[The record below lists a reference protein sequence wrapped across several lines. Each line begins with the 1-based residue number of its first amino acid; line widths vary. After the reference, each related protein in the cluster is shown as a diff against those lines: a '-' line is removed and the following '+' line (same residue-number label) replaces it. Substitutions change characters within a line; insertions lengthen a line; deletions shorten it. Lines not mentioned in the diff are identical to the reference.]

1 MIIYYADTQDGR
13 LAAHLILQNPERVL
27 IDENKRIDQD
37 YSRLLNDI
45 QDSRDIKLLPYTFK
59 PNAAILDRVNSNESI
74 VCIGVGFNVN
84 DKTSL
89 SRFDTL
95 VNKSRRLIFIDYL
108 PMSKFLI
115 EKYKDNENIDFHY
128 YEDECLSSI
137 VWYII
142 MGKSESIPLING
154 INQYIHKPMPD
165 IKAIYQKMYIA
176 TLFSDPQDVVWDNL
190 MSETEEEA
198 KYRYKTIA
206 YAYDYMK
213 QRLQIDIDRGAYYS
227 YIGDLKVR
235 CMSIQ
240 DAEYIPSVLYHKSLV
255 TINWIYD
262 GDSYLYKVY
271 ANFDDFNCADF
282 VAKYNGIGTKHYG
295 VFRSDDLLLY
305 PHRSRRN

>member
-13 LAAHLILQNPERVL
+13 LAAHLILQNPEKVL
-27 IDENKRIDQD
+27 IDDEKREDPE
-37 YSRLLNDI
+37 YCLLNDI
-45 QDSRDIKLLPYTFK
+45 QDARDIKLLPYTFK
-59 PNAAILDRVNSNESI
+59 PNAAILDRVNENEAV
-74 VCIGVGFNVN
+74 VCIGIGFNIKDEV
-84 DKTSL
+84 SL
-89 SRFDTL
+89 KRFKVL
-95 VNKSRRLIFIDYL
+95 VEKSRRVIWIDYL
-108 PMSKFLI
+108 PNAKRLMD
-115 EKYKDNENIDFHY
+115 KYKEDIDFYY
-128 YEDECLSSI
+128 YEYECLSSI

-142 MGKSESIPLING
+142 MGKNESIPLING
-154 INQYIHKPMPD
+154 INQYIHKPIPD

-190 MSETEEEA
+190 MNETDSEAE
-198 KYRYKTIA
+198 YRYKTIA

-213 QRLQIDIDRGAYYS
+213 QRLQIDIDRGVYYS

-271 ANFDDFNCADF
+271 ADFDDFNCAEF
-282 VAKYNGIGTKHYG
+282 AAKYNGIGTKHYG

>member
-13 LAAHLILQNPERVL
+13 LAAHLILQNPEKVL
-27 IDENKRIDQD
+27 IDEEKREDPE
-37 YSRLLNDI
+37 YCLLNDI
-45 QDSRDIKLLPYTFK
+45 QDARDIKLLPYTFK
-59 PNAAILDRVNSNESI
+59 PNAAILDRVNENEAV
-74 VCIGVGFNVN
+74 VCVGIGFNIKDEV
-84 DKTSL
+84 SL
-89 SRFDTL
+89 KRFKVL
-95 VNKSRRLIFIDYL
+95 VEKSRRVIWIDYL
-108 PMSKFLI
+108 PNAKRLMD
-115 EKYKDNENIDFHY
+115 KYKEDIDFYY
-128 YEDECLSSI
+128 YEYECLSSI

-142 MGKSESIPLING
+142 MGKNESIPLING
-154 INQYIHKPMPD
+154 INQYIHKPIPD

-190 MSETEEEA
+190 MNETDSEAE
-198 KYRYKTIA
+198 YRYKTIA

-213 QRLQIDIDRGAYYS
+213 QRLQIDIDRGVYYS

-271 ANFDDFNCADF
+271 ANFDDFNCAEF

>member
-1 MIIYYADTQDGR
+1 MIIYYTDTQDGR
-13 LAAHLILQNPERVL
+13 LAAHLILQNPEKVL
-27 IDENKRIDQD
+27 IDDEKREDPEYCLI
-37 YSRLLNDI
+37 NDI
-45 QDSRDIKLLPYTFK
+45 QDARDIKLLPYTFK
-59 PNAAILDRVNSNESI
+59 PNAAILDRINENEAV
-74 VCIGVGFNVN
+74 VCIGIGFNIKDEV
-84 DKTSL
+84 SL
-89 SRFDTL
+89 KRFKVL
-95 VNKSRRLIFIDYL
+95 VEKSRRVIWIDYL
-108 PMSKFLI
+108 PNAKKLMD
-115 EKYKDNENIDFHY
+115 KYKEDIDFYY
-128 YEDECLSSI
+128 YEYECLSSI

-142 MGKSESIPLING
+142 MGKNESIPLING
-154 INQYIHKPMPD
+154 INQYIHKPIPD

-190 MSETEEEA
+190 MNETDSEAE
-198 KYRYKTIA
+198 YRYKTIA

-213 QRLQIDIDRGAYYS
+213 QRLQIDIDRGVYYS

-271 ANFDDFNCADF
+271 ADFDDFNCAEF

>member
-13 LAAHLILQNPERVL
+13 LAAHLILQNPEKVL
-27 IDENKRIDQD
+27 IDDEKREDPE
-37 YSRLLNDI
+37 YCLLNDI
-45 QDSRDIKLLPYTFK
+45 QDARDIKLLPYTFK
-59 PNAAILDRVNSNESI
+59 PNAAILDRVNENEAV
-74 VCIGVGFNVN
+74 VCIGIGFNVK
-84 DKTSL
+84 DEVSL
-89 SRFDTL
+89 KRFKAL
-95 VNKSRRLIFIDYL
+95 VDKSRRVIWIDYL
-108 PMSKFLI
+108 PNAKRLMD
-115 EKYKDNENIDFHY
+115 KYKEDIDFYY
-128 YEDECLSSI
+128 YEYECLSSI

-142 MGKSESIPLING
+142 MGKNESIPLING
-154 INQYIHKPMPD
+154 INQYIHKPIPD

-190 MSETEEEA
+190 MNETDSEAE
-198 KYRYKTIA
+198 YRYKTIA

-213 QRLQIDIDRGAYYS
+213 QRLQIDIDRGVYYS

-240 DAEYIPSVLYHKSLV
+240 DAEYIPSSLYHKSLV
-255 TINWIYD
+255 TINWIFD

-271 ANFDDFNCADF
+271 ADFDDFNCGEFA
-282 VAKYNGIGTKHYG
+282 AKYNGVGMKHYG

>member
-13 LAAHLILQNPERVL
+13 LAAHLILQNPEKVL
-27 IDENKRIDQD
+27 IDDEKREDPE
-37 YSRLLNDI
+37 YCLLNDI
-45 QDSRDIKLLPYTFK
+45 QDARDIKLLPYTFK
-59 PNAAILDRVNSNESI
+59 PNAAILDRVNENEAV
-74 VCIGVGFNVN
+74 VCIGIGFNIKDEV
-84 DKTSL
+84 SL
-89 SRFDTL
+89 KRFKVL
-95 VNKSRRLIFIDYL
+95 VEKSRRVIWIDYL
-108 PMSKFLI
+108 PNAKKLMD
-115 EKYKDNENIDFHY
+115 KYKEDIDFYY
-128 YEDECLSSI
+128 YEYECLSSI

-142 MGKSESIPLING
+142 MGKNESIPLING
-154 INQYIHKPMPD
+154 INQYIHKPIPD

-190 MSETEEEA
+190 MNETDSDAE
-198 KYRYKTIA
+198 YRYKTIA

-213 QRLQIDIDRGAYYS
+213 QRLQIDIDRGVYYS

-271 ANFDDFNCADF
+271 ANFDDFNCAEF

>member
-13 LAAHLILQNPERVL
+13 LAAHLILQNPEKVL
-27 IDENKRIDQD
+27 IDDEKREDPE
-37 YSRLLNDI
+37 YCLLNDI
-45 QDSRDIKLLPYTFK
+45 QDARDIKLLPYTFK
-59 PNAAILDRVNSNESI
+59 PNAAILDRVNENEAV
-74 VCIGVGFNVN
+74 VCIGIGFNIKDEV
-84 DKTSL
+84 SL
-89 SRFDTL
+89 KRFKVL
-95 VNKSRRLIFIDYL
+95 VEKSRRVIWIDYL
-108 PMSKFLI
+108 PNAKRLMD
-115 EKYKDNENIDFHY
+115 KYKEDIDFYY
-128 YEDECLSSI
+128 YEYECLSSI

-142 MGKSESIPLING
+142 MGKDESIPLING
-154 INQYIHKPMPD
+154 INQYIHKPIPD

-190 MSETEEEA
+190 MNETDSEAE
-198 KYRYKTIA
+198 YRYKTIA

-213 QRLQIDIDRGAYYS
+213 QRLQIDIDRGIYYS

-240 DAEYIPSVLYHKSLV
+240 DAEYIPSSLYHKSLV

-271 ANFDDFNCADF
+271 ADFDDFNCGEFA
-282 VAKYNGIGTKHYG
+282 AKYNGVGMKHYG

-305 PHRSRRN
+305 PHNRSRRN

>member
-13 LAAHLILQNPERVL
+13 LAAHLILQNPEKVL
-27 IDENKRIDQD
+27 IDDEKREDPE
-37 YSRLLNDI
+37 YCLLNDI

-59 PNAAILDRVNSNESI
+59 PNAAILDRVNENEAV
-74 VCIGVGFNVN
+74 VCIGIGFNVK
-84 DKTSL
+84 DEVSL
-89 SRFDTL
+89 KRFKAL
-95 VNKSRRLIFIDYL
+95 VDKSRRVIWIDYL
-108 PMSKFLI
+108 PNAKKLMD
-115 EKYKDNENIDFHY
+115 KYKEDIDFYY
-128 YEDECLSSI
+128 YEYECLSSI

-142 MGKSESIPLING
+142 MGKNESIPLING
-154 INQYIHKPMPD
+154 INQYIHKPIPD

-190 MSETEEEA
+190 MNETDSEAE
-198 KYRYKTIA
+198 YRYKTIA

-213 QRLQIDIDRGAYYS
+213 QRLQIDIDRGVYYS

-271 ANFDDFNCADF
+271 ADFDDFNCAEF
-282 VAKYNGIGTKHYG
+282 AAKYNGIGTKHYG

>member
-13 LAAHLILQNPERVL
+13 LAAHLILQNPEKVL
-27 IDENKRIDQD
+27 IDDEKIEDPE
-37 YSRLLNDI
+37 YCLLNDI
-45 QDSRDIKLLPYTFK
+45 QDARDIKLLPYTFK
-59 PNAAILDRVNSNESI
+59 PNAAILDRVNENEAV
-74 VCIGVGFNVN
+74 VCIGIGFNIKDEV
-84 DKTSL
+84 SL
-89 SRFDTL
+89 KRFKVL
-95 VNKSRRLIFIDYL
+95 VEKSRRVIWIDYL
-108 PMSKFLI
+108 PNAKRLMD
-115 EKYKDNENIDFHY
+115 KYKEDIDFYY
-128 YEDECLSSI
+128 YEYECLSSI

-142 MGKSESIPLING
+142 MGKNESIPLING
-154 INQYIHKPMPD
+154 INQYIHKPIPD

-190 MSETEEEA
+190 MNETDSEAE
-198 KYRYKTIA
+198 YRYKTIA

-213 QRLQIDIDRGAYYS
+213 QRLQIDIDRGVYYS

-271 ANFDDFNCADF
+271 ADFDDFNCAEF
-282 VAKYNGIGTKHYG
+282 AAKFNGIGTKHYG

>member
-13 LAAHLILQNPERVL
+13 LAAHLILQNPEKVL
-27 IDENKRIDQD
+27 IDDEKREDPE
-37 YSRLLNDI
+37 YCLLNDI
-45 QDSRDIKLLPYTFK
+45 QDARDIKLLPYTFK
-59 PNAAILDRVNSNESI
+59 PNAAILDRVNENEAV
-74 VCIGVGFNVN
+74 VCIGIGFNIKDEV
-84 DKTSL
+84 SL
-89 SRFDTL
+89 KRFKVL
-95 VNKSRRLIFIDYL
+95 VERSRRVIWIDYL
-108 PMSKFLI
+108 PNAKRLMD
-115 EKYKDNENIDFHY
+115 KYKEDIDFYY
-128 YEDECLSSI
+128 YEYECLSSI

-142 MGKSESIPLING
+142 MGKNESIPLING
-154 INQYIHKPMPD
+154 INQYIHKPIPD

-190 MSETEEEA
+190 MNETDSEAE
-198 KYRYKTIA
+198 YRYKTIA

-213 QRLQIDIDRGAYYS
+213 QRLQIDIDRGVYYS

-271 ANFDDFNCADF
+271 ANFDDFNCAEF

>member
-13 LAAHLILQNPERVL
+13 LAAHLILQNPEKVL
-27 IDENKRIDQD
+27 IDDEKREDPE
-37 YSRLLNDI
+37 YCLLNDI
-45 QDSRDIKLLPYTFK
+45 QDARDIKLLPYTFK
-59 PNAAILDRVNSNESI
+59 PNAAILDRVNENEAV
-74 VCIGVGFNVN
+74 VCIGIGFNVK
-84 DKTSL
+84 DEVSL
-89 SRFDTL
+89 KRFKAL
-95 VNKSRRLIFIDYL
+95 VEKSRRVIWIDYL
-108 PMSKFLI
+108 PNAKKLMD
-115 EKYKDNENIDFHY
+115 KYKEDIDFYY
-128 YEDECLSSI
+128 YEYECLSSI

-142 MGKSESIPLING
+142 MGKNESIPLING
-154 INQYIHKPMPD
+154 INQYIHKPIPD

-190 MSETEEEA
+190 MNETDSEAE
-198 KYRYKTIA
+198 YRYKTIA

-213 QRLQIDIDRGAYYS
+213 QRLQIDIDRGVYYS

-240 DAEYIPSVLYHKSLV
+240 DAEYIPSSLYHKSLV

-271 ANFDDFNCADF
+271 ADFDDFNCGEFA
-282 VAKYNGIGTKHYG
+282 AKYNGVGMKHYG

>member
-13 LAAHLILQNPERVL
+13 LAAHLILQNPEKVL
-27 IDENKRIDQD
+27 IDDEKREDPE
-37 YSRLLNDI
+37 YCLLNDI
-45 QDSRDIKLLPYTFK
+45 QDTRDIKLLPYTFK
-59 PNAAILDRVNSNESI
+59 PNAAILDRINENEAV
-74 VCIGVGFNVN
+74 VCIGIGFNIKDEV
-84 DKTSL
+84 SL
-89 SRFDTL
+89 KRFKVL
-95 VNKSRRLIFIDYL
+95 VEKSRRVIWIDYL
-108 PMSKFLI
+108 PNAKRLMD
-115 EKYKDNENIDFHY
+115 KYKEDIDFYY
-128 YEDECLSSI
+128 YEYECLSSI

-142 MGKSESIPLING
+142 MGKNESIPLING
-154 INQYIHKPMPD
+154 INQYIHKPIPD

-190 MSETEEEA
+190 MNETDSEAE
-198 KYRYKTIA
+198 YRYKTIA

-213 QRLQIDIDRGAYYS
+213 QRLQIDIDRGVYYS

-271 ANFDDFNCADF
+271 ANFDDFNCAEF

>member
-13 LAAHLILQNPERVL
+13 LAAHLILQNPEKVL
-27 IDENKRIDQD
+27 IDDEKREDPE
-37 YSRLLNDI
+37 YCLLDDI
-45 QDSRDIKLLPYTFK
+45 QDARDIKLLPYTFK
-59 PNAAILDRVNSNESI
+59 PNAAILDRVNENEAV
-74 VCIGVGFNVN
+74 VCIGIGFNIKDEV
-84 DKTSL
+84 SL
-89 SRFDTL
+89 KRFKIL
-95 VNKSRRLIFIDYL
+95 VEKSRRVIWIDYL
-108 PMSKFLI
+108 PNAKRLMD
-115 EKYKDNENIDFHY
+115 KYKEDIDFY
-128 YEDECLSSI
+128 FYEYECLSSI

-142 MGKSESIPLING
+142 MGKNESIPLING
-154 INQYIHKPMPD
+154 INQYIHKPIPD

-190 MSETEEEA
+190 MNETDSEAE
-198 KYRYKTIA
+198 YRYKTIA

-213 QRLQIDIDRGAYYS
+213 QRLQIDIDRGVYYS

-271 ANFDDFNCADF
+271 ANFDDFNCAEF

>member
-13 LAAHLILQNPERVL
+13 LAAHLILQNPEKVL
-27 IDENKRIDQD
+27 IDDEKREDPE
-37 YSRLLNDI
+37 YCLLNDI
-45 QDSRDIKLLPYTFK
+45 QDARDIKLLPYTFK
-59 PNAAILDRVNSNESI
+59 PNAAILDRVNENEAV
-74 VCIGVGFNVN
+74 VCIGIGFNVK
-84 DKTSL
+84 DEVSL
-89 SRFDTL
+89 KRFKAL
-95 VNKSRRLIFIDYL
+95 VDKSRRVIWIDYL
-108 PMSKFLI
+108 PNAKRLMD
-115 EKYKDNENIDFHY
+115 KYKEDIDFYY
-128 YEDECLSSI
+128 YEYECLSSI

-142 MGKSESIPLING
+142 MGKNESIPLING
-154 INQYIHKPMPD
+154 INQYIHKPIPD

-190 MSETEEEA
+190 MNETDSEAE
-198 KYRYKTIA
+198 YRYKTIA

-213 QRLQIDIDRGAYYS
+213 QRLQIDIDRGVYYS

-240 DAEYIPSVLYHKSLV
+240 DAEYIPSSLYHKSLV

-271 ANFDDFNCADF
+271 ADFDDFNCGEFA
-282 VAKYNGIGTKHYG
+282 AKYNGVGMKHYG

>member
-13 LAAHLILQNPERVL
+13 LAAHLILQNPEKVL
-27 IDENKRIDQD
+27 IDDEKREDPE
-37 YSRLLNDI
+37 YCLLNDI
-45 QDSRDIKLLPYTFK
+45 QDARDIKLLPYTFK
-59 PNAAILDRVNSNESI
+59 PNAAILDRVNENEAV
-74 VCIGVGFNVN
+74 VCIGIGFNIKDEV
-84 DKTSL
+84 SL
-89 SRFDTL
+89 KRFKVL
-95 VNKSRRLIFIDYL
+95 VEKSRRVIWIDYL
-108 PMSKFLI
+108 PNAKKLMD
-115 EKYKDNENIDFHY
+115 KYKEDIDFYY
-128 YEDECLSSI
+128 YEYECLSSI

-142 MGKSESIPLING
+142 MGKNESIPLING
-154 INQYIHKPMPD
+154 INQYIHKPIPD

-190 MSETEEEA
+190 MNETDSEAE
-198 KYRYKTIA
+198 YRYKTIA

-213 QRLQIDIDRGAYYS
+213 QRLQIDIDRGVYYS

-271 ANFDDFNCADF
+271 ADFDDFNCAEF
-282 VAKYNGIGTKHYG
+282 AAKYNGIGTKHYG

>member
-13 LAAHLILQNPERVL
+13 LAAHLILQNPEKVL
-27 IDENKRIDQD
+27 IDEEKREDPE
-37 YSRLLNDI
+37 YCLLNDI
-45 QDSRDIKLLPYTFK
+45 QDTRDIKLLPYTFK
-59 PNAAILDRVNSNESI
+59 PNAAILDRVNENEAV
-74 VCIGVGFNVN
+74 VCIGIGFNVK
-84 DKTSL
+84 DEVSL
-89 SRFDTL
+89 KRFKIL
-95 VNKSRRLIFIDYL
+95 VEKSRRVIWIDYL
-108 PMSKFLI
+108 PNAKKLMD
-115 EKYKDNENIDFHY
+115 KYKEDIDFYY
-128 YEDECLSSI
+128 YEYECLSSI

-142 MGKSESIPLING
+142 MGKNESIPLING
-154 INQYIHKPMPD
+154 INQYIHKPIPD

-190 MSETEEEA
+190 MNETDSEAE
-198 KYRYKTIA
+198 YRYKTIA

-213 QRLQIDIDRGAYYS
+213 QRLQIDIDRGVYYS

-271 ANFDDFNCADF
+271 ADFDDFNCAEF

>member
-13 LAAHLILQNPERVL
+13 LAAHLILQNPEKVL
-27 IDENKRIDQD
+27 IDDEKREDPE
-37 YSRLLNDI
+37 YCLLNDI
-45 QDSRDIKLLPYTFK
+45 QDTRDIKLLPYTFR
-59 PNAAILDRVNSNESI
+59 PNAAILDRVNENEAV
-74 VCIGVGFNVN
+74 VCIGIGFNIKDEV
-84 DKTSL
+84 SL
-89 SRFDTL
+89 KRFKVL
-95 VNKSRRLIFIDYL
+95 VEKSRRVIWIDYL
-108 PMSKFLI
+108 PNAKRLMD
-115 EKYKDNENIDFHY
+115 KYKEDIDFYY
-128 YEDECLSSI
+128 YEYECLSSI

-142 MGKSESIPLING
+142 MGKNESIPLING
-154 INQYIHKPMPD
+154 INQYIHKPIPD

-190 MSETEEEA
+190 MNETDSEAE
-198 KYRYKTIA
+198 YRYKTIA

-213 QRLQIDIDRGAYYS
+213 QRLQIDIDRGVYYS

-271 ANFDDFNCADF
+271 ANFDDFNCAEF

>member
-13 LAAHLILQNPERVL
+13 LAAHLILQNPEKVL
-27 IDENKRIDQD
+27 IDDEKREDPE
-37 YSRLLNDI
+37 YCLLNDI
-45 QDSRDIKLLPYTFK
+45 QDARDIKLLPYTFK
-59 PNAAILDRVNSNESI
+59 PNAAILDRVNENEAV
-74 VCIGVGFNVN
+74 VCIGIGFNIKDEV
-84 DKTSL
+84 SL
-89 SRFDTL
+89 KRFKVL
-95 VNKSRRLIFIDYL
+95 VEKSRRVIWIDYL
-108 PMSKFLI
+108 PNAKKLMD
-115 EKYKDNENIDFHY
+115 KYKEDIDFYY
-128 YEDECLSSI
+128 YEYECLSSI

-142 MGKSESIPLING
+142 MGKNESIPLING
-154 INQYIHKPMPD
+154 ISQYIHKPIPD

-190 MSETEEEA
+190 MNETDSEAE
-198 KYRYKTIA
+198 YRYKTIA

-213 QRLQIDIDRGAYYS
+213 QRLQIDIDRGVYYS

-271 ANFDDFNCADF
+271 ADFDDFNCAEF

>member
-13 LAAHLILQNPERVL
+13 LAAHLILQNPEKVL
-27 IDENKRIDQD
+27 IDDEKREDPE
-37 YSRLLNDI
+37 YCLLNDI
-45 QDSRDIKLLPYTFK
+45 QDARDIKLLPYIFK
-59 PNAAILDRVNSNESI
+59 PNAAILDRVNENEAV
-74 VCIGVGFNVN
+74 VCIGIGFNIKDEV
-84 DKTSL
+84 SL
-89 SRFDTL
+89 KRFKVL
-95 VNKSRRLIFIDYL
+95 VEKSRRVIWIDYL
-108 PMSKFLI
+108 PNAKRLMD
-115 EKYKDNENIDFHY
+115 KYKEDIDFYY
-128 YEDECLSSI
+128 YEYECLSSI

-142 MGKSESIPLING
+142 MGKNESIPLING
-154 INQYIHKPMPD
+154 INQYIHKPIPD

-190 MSETEEEA
+190 MNETDSEAE
-198 KYRYKTIA
+198 YRYKTIA

-213 QRLQIDIDRGAYYS
+213 QRLQIDIDRGVYYS

-271 ANFDDFNCADF
+271 ANFDDFNCAEF

>member
-13 LAAHLILQNPERVL
+13 LAAHLILQNPEKVL
-27 IDENKRIDQD
+27 IDDEKREDPEYCLI
-37 YSRLLNDI
+37 NDI
-45 QDSRDIKLLPYTFK
+45 QDARDIKLLPYTFK
-59 PNAAILDRVNSNESI
+59 PNAAILDRINENEAV
-74 VCIGVGFNVN
+74 VCIGIGFNIKDEV
-84 DKTSL
+84 SL
-89 SRFDTL
+89 KRFKVL
-95 VNKSRRLIFIDYL
+95 VEKSRRVIWIDYL
-108 PMSKFLI
+108 PNAKKLMD
-115 EKYKDNENIDFHY
+115 KYKEDIDFYY
-128 YEDECLSSI
+128 YEYECLSSI

-142 MGKSESIPLING
+142 MGKNESIPLING
-154 INQYIHKPMPD
+154 INQYIHKPIPD

-190 MSETEEEA
+190 MNETDSEAE
-198 KYRYKTIA
+198 YRYKTIA

-213 QRLQIDIDRGAYYS
+213 QRLQIDIDRGVYYS

-271 ANFDDFNCADF
+271 ADFDDFNCAEF

>member
-13 LAAHLILQNPERVL
+13 LAAHLILQNPEKVL
-27 IDENKRIDQD
+27 IDDEKREDPE
-37 YSRLLNDI
+37 YCLLNDI
-45 QDSRDIKLLPYTFK
+45 QDARDIKLLPYTFK
-59 PNAAILDRVNSNESI
+59 PNAAILDRVNENEAV
-74 VCIGVGFNVN
+74 VCIGIGFNVK
-84 DKTSL
+84 DEVSL
-89 SRFDTL
+89 KRFKAL
-95 VNKSRRLIFIDYL
+95 VEKARRVIWIDYL
-108 PMSKFLI
+108 PNAKKLMD
-115 EKYKDNENIDFHY
+115 KYKEDIDFYY
-128 YEDECLSSI
+128 YEYECLSSI

-142 MGKSESIPLING
+142 MGKNESIPLING
-154 INQYIHKPMPD
+154 INQYIHKPIPD

-190 MSETEEEA
+190 MNETDSEAE
-198 KYRYKTIA
+198 YRYKTIA

-213 QRLQIDIDRGAYYS
+213 QRLQIDIDRGVYYS

-240 DAEYIPSVLYHKSLV
+240 DAEYIPSSLYHKSLV
-255 TINWIYD
+255 TINWIFD

-271 ANFDDFNCADF
+271 ADFDDFNCGEFA
-282 VAKYNGIGTKHYG
+282 AKYNGVGMKHYG

>member
-13 LAAHLILQNPERVL
+13 LAAHLILQNPEKVL
-27 IDENKRIDQD
+27 IDDEKREDPE
-37 YSRLLNDI
+37 YCLLDDI
-45 QDSRDIKLLPYTFK
+45 QDTRDIKLLPYTFR
-59 PNAAILDRVNSNESI
+59 PNAAILDRVNENEAV
-74 VCIGVGFNVN
+74 VCIGIGFNIKDEV
-84 DKTSL
+84 SL
-89 SRFDTL
+89 KRFKIL
-95 VNKSRRLIFIDYL
+95 VEKSRRVIWIDYL
-108 PMSKFLI
+108 PNAKRLMD
-115 EKYKDNENIDFHY
+115 KYKEDIDFYY
-128 YEDECLSSI
+128 YEYECLSSI

-142 MGKSESIPLING
+142 MGKNESIPLING
-154 INQYIHKPMPD
+154 INQYIHKPIPD

-190 MSETEEEA
+190 MNETDSEAE
-198 KYRYKTIA
+198 YRYKTIA

-213 QRLQIDIDRGAYYS
+213 QRLQIDIDRGVYYS

-271 ANFDDFNCADF
+271 ANFDDFNCAEF

>member
-13 LAAHLILQNPERVL
+13 LAAHLILQNPEKVL
-27 IDENKRIDQD
+27 IDDEKREDPE
-37 YSRLLNDI
+37 YCLLDDI
-45 QDSRDIKLLPYTFK
+45 QDARDIKLLPYTFK
-59 PNAAILDRVNSNESI
+59 PNAAILDRVNENEAV
-74 VCIGVGFNVN
+74 VCIGIGFNIKDEV
-84 DKTSL
+84 SL
-89 SRFDTL
+89 KRFKIL
-95 VNKSRRLIFIDYL
+95 VEKSRRVIWIDYL
-108 PMSKFLI
+108 PNAKRLMD
-115 EKYKDNENIDFHY
+115 KYKEDIDFYY
-128 YEDECLSSI
+128 YEYECLSSI

-142 MGKSESIPLING
+142 MGKNESIPLING
-154 INQYIHKPMPD
+154 INQYIHKPIPD

-190 MSETEEEA
+190 MNETDSEAE
-198 KYRYKTIA
+198 YRYKTIA

-213 QRLQIDIDRGAYYS
+213 QRLQIDIDRGVYYS

-271 ANFDDFNCADF
+271 ADFDDFNCADF

>member
-1 MIIYYADTQDGR
+1 MIDDEKR
-13 LAAHLILQNPERVL
+13 EDPE
-27 IDENKRIDQD
+27 
-37 YSRLLNDI
+37 YCLLNDI
-45 QDSRDIKLLPYTFK
+45 QDARDIKLLPYIFK
-59 PNAAILDRVNSNESI
+59 PNATILDRVNENEAV
-74 VCIGVGFNVN
+74 VCIGIGFNIGDEV
-84 DKTSL
+84 SL
-89 SRFDTL
+89 KRFKAI
-95 VNKSRRLIFIDYL
+95 VEKSRRVIWIDYL
-108 PMSKFLI
+108 PNAKKLMD
-115 EKYKDNENIDFHY
+115 KYKENIDFYY
-128 YEDECLSSI
+128 YEYECLSSI

-142 MGKSESIPLING
+142 MGKNESIPLING
-154 INQYIHKPMPD
+154 INQYIHKPIPD

-190 MSETEEEA
+190 MNETDSDAE
-198 KYRYKTIA
+198 YRYKTIA

-213 QRLQIDIDRGAYYS
+213 QRLQIDIDRGVYYS

-271 ANFDDFNCADF
+271 ANFDDFNCAEF

>member
-13 LAAHLILQNPERVL
+13 LAAHLILQNPEKVL
-27 IDENKRIDQD
+27 IDDEKREDPE
-37 YSRLLNDI
+37 YCLLNDI
-45 QDSRDIKLLPYTFK
+45 QDARDIKLLPYTFK
-59 PNAAILDRVNSNESI
+59 PNAAILDRVNENEAV
-74 VCIGVGFNVN
+74 VCIGIGFNIKDEV
-84 DKTSL
+84 SL
-89 SRFDTL
+89 KRFKVL
-95 VNKSRRLIFIDYL
+95 VEKSRRVIWIDYL
-108 PMSKFLI
+108 PNAKKLMD
-115 EKYKDNENIDFHY
+115 KYKEDIDFYY
-128 YEDECLSSI
+128 YEYECLSSI

-142 MGKSESIPLING
+142 MGKNENIPLING
-154 INQYIHKPMPD
+154 INQYIHKPIPD

-190 MSETEEEA
+190 MNETDSEAE
-198 KYRYKTIA
+198 YRYKTIA
-206 YAYDYMK
+206 YAYDYIK
-213 QRLQIDIDRGAYYS
+213 QRLQIDIDRSVYYS

-271 ANFDDFNCADF
+271 ADFDDFNCGEFA
-282 VAKYNGIGTKHYG
+282 AKYNGVGMKHYG

>member
-13 LAAHLILQNPERVL
+13 LAAHLILQNPEKVL
-27 IDENKRIDQD
+27 IDDEKREDPE
-37 YSRLLNDI
+37 YCLLNDI
-45 QDSRDIKLLPYTFK
+45 QDARDIKLLPYTFK
-59 PNAAILDRVNSNESI
+59 PNAAILDRVNENEAV
-74 VCIGVGFNVN
+74 VCIGIGFNVK
-84 DKTSL
+84 DEVSL
-89 SRFDTL
+89 KRFKAL
-95 VNKSRRLIFIDYL
+95 VDKSRRVIWIDYL
-108 PMSKFLI
+108 PNAKKLMD
-115 EKYKDNENIDFHY
+115 KYKEDIDFYY
-128 YEDECLSSI
+128 YEYECLSSI
-137 VWYII
+137 VWYIV
-142 MGKSESIPLING
+142 MGKDESIPLING
-154 INQYIHKPMPD
+154 INQYIHKPIPD

-190 MSETEEEA
+190 MNETDSEAE
-198 KYRYKTIA
+198 YRYKTIA

-213 QRLQIDIDRGAYYS
+213 QRLQIDIDRGVYYS

-240 DAEYIPSVLYHKSLV
+240 DAEYIPSSLYHKSLV

-271 ANFDDFNCADF
+271 ADFDDFNCGEFA
-282 VAKYNGIGTKHYG
+282 AKYNGVGMKHYG

>member
-13 LAAHLILQNPERVL
+13 LAAHLILQNPEKVL
-27 IDENKRIDQD
+27 IDDEKREDPE
-37 YSRLLNDI
+37 YCLLNDI
-45 QDSRDIKLLPYTFK
+45 QDARDIKLLPYTFK
-59 PNAAILDRVNSNESI
+59 PNAAILDRVNENEAV
-74 VCIGVGFNVN
+74 VCIGIGFNVK
-84 DKTSL
+84 DEVSL
-89 SRFDTL
+89 KRFKVL
-95 VNKSRRLIFIDYL
+95 VEKSRRVIWIDYL
-108 PMSKFLI
+108 PNAKKLMD
-115 EKYKDNENIDFHY
+115 KYKEDIDFYY
-128 YEDECLSSI
+128 YEYECLSSI

-142 MGKSESIPLING
+142 MGKNESIPLING
-154 INQYIHKPMPD
+154 INQYIHKPIPD

-190 MSETEEEA
+190 MNETDSEAE
-198 KYRYKTIA
+198 YRYKTIA

-213 QRLQIDIDRGAYYS
+213 QRLQIDIDRGVYYS

-271 ANFDDFNCADF
+271 ADFDDFNCAEF
-282 VAKYNGIGTKHYG
+282 AAKYNGIGTKHYG

>member
-13 LAAHLILQNPERVL
+13 LAAHLILQNPEKVL
-27 IDENKRIDQD
+27 IDEEKREDPE
-37 YSRLLNDI
+37 YCLLNDI
-45 QDSRDIKLLPYTFK
+45 QDARDIKLLPYTFK
-59 PNAAILDRVNSNESI
+59 PNAAILDRVNENEAV
-74 VCIGVGFNVN
+74 VCIGIGFNVK
-84 DKTSL
+84 DEVSL
-89 SRFDTL
+89 KRFKAL
-95 VNKSRRLIFIDYL
+95 VEKSRRVIWIDYL
-108 PMSKFLI
+108 PNAKKLMD
-115 EKYKDNENIDFHY
+115 KYKEDIDFYY
-128 YEDECLSSI
+128 YEYECLSSI

-142 MGKSESIPLING
+142 MGKNESIPLING
-154 INQYIHKPMPD
+154 INQYIHKPIPD

-190 MSETEEEA
+190 MNETDSEAE
-198 KYRYKTIA
+198 YRYKTIA

-213 QRLQIDIDRGAYYS
+213 QRLQIDIDRGVYYS

-240 DAEYIPSVLYHKSLV
+240 DAEYIPSSLYHKSLV

-271 ANFDDFNCADF
+271 ADFDDFNCGEFA
-282 VAKYNGIGTKHYG
+282 AKYNGVGMKHYG

>member
-13 LAAHLILQNPERVL
+13 LAAHLILQNPEKVL
-27 IDENKRIDQD
+27 IDDEKREDPE
-37 YSRLLNDI
+37 YCLLDDI
-45 QDSRDIKLLPYTFK
+45 QDARDIKLLPYIFK
-59 PNAAILDRVNSNESI
+59 PNAAILDRVNENEAV
-74 VCIGVGFNVN
+74 VCIGIGFNVK
-84 DKTSL
+84 DEVSL
-89 SRFDTL
+89 KRFKAL
-95 VNKSRRLIFIDYL
+95 VEKSRRVIWIDYL
-108 PMSKFLI
+108 PNAKKLMD
-115 EKYKDNENIDFHY
+115 KYKDDIDFYY
-128 YEDECLSSI
+128 YEYECLSSI

-142 MGKSESIPLING
+142 MGKNESIPLING
-154 INQYIHKPMPD
+154 INQYIHKPIPD

-190 MSETEEEA
+190 MNETDSEAE
-198 KYRYKTIA
+198 YRYKTIA

-213 QRLQIDIDRGAYYS
+213 QRLQIDIDRGVYYS

-240 DAEYIPSVLYHKSLV
+240 DAEYNPSFLYHKSLV
-255 TINWIYD
+255 TINWIFD

-271 ANFDDFNCADF
+271 ADFDDFNCGEFA
-282 VAKYNGIGTKHYG
+282 AKYNGVGMKHYG

>member
-13 LAAHLILQNPERVL
+13 LAAHLILQNPEKVL
-27 IDENKRIDQD
+27 IDDEKREDPE
-37 YSRLLNDI
+37 YCLLNDI
-45 QDSRDIKLLPYTFK
+45 QDARDIKLLPYTFK
-59 PNAAILDRVNSNESI
+59 PNAAILDRVNENEAV
-74 VCIGVGFNVN
+74 VCIGIGFNIKDEV
-84 DKTSL
+84 SL
-89 SRFDTL
+89 KRFKVL
-95 VNKSRRLIFIDYL
+95 VEKSRRVIWIDYL
-108 PMSKFLI
+108 PNAKRLMD
-115 EKYKDNENIDFHY
+115 KYKEDIDFYY
-128 YEDECLSSI
+128 YEYECLSSI

-142 MGKSESIPLING
+142 MGKNESIPLING
-154 INQYIHKPMPD
+154 INQYIHKPIPD

-190 MSETEEEA
+190 MNETDSEAE
-198 KYRYKTIA
+198 YRYKTIA

-213 QRLQIDIDRGAYYS
+213 QRLQIDIDRGVYYS

-271 ANFDDFNCADF
+271 ANFDDFNCAEF

>member
-13 LAAHLILQNPERVL
+13 LAAHLILQNPEKVL
-27 IDENKRIDQD
+27 IDDEKREDPE
-37 YSRLLNDI
+37 YCLLNDI
-45 QDSRDIKLLPYTFK
+45 QDARDIKLLPYTFK
-59 PNAAILDRVNSNESI
+59 PNAAILDRVNENEAV
-74 VCIGVGFNVN
+74 VCIGIGFNVK
-84 DKTSL
+84 DEVSL
-89 SRFDTL
+89 KRFKVL
-95 VNKSRRLIFIDYL
+95 VDKSRRVIWIDYL
-108 PMSKFLI
+108 PNAKKLMD
-115 EKYKDNENIDFHY
+115 KYKEDIDFYY
-128 YEDECLSSI
+128 YEYECLSSI

-142 MGKSESIPLING
+142 MGKNESIPLING
-154 INQYIHKPMPD
+154 INQYIHKPIPD

-190 MSETEEEA
+190 MNETDSEAE
-198 KYRYKTIA
+198 YRYKTIA

-213 QRLQIDIDRGAYYS
+213 QRLQIDIDRGVYYS

-271 ANFDDFNCADF
+271 ADFDDFNCAEF
-282 VAKYNGIGTKHYG
+282 AAKYNGIGTKHYG

>member
-13 LAAHLILQNPERVL
+13 LAAHLILQNPEKVL
-27 IDENKRIDQD
+27 IDDEKREDPE
-37 YSRLLNDI
+37 YCLLNDI
-45 QDSRDIKLLPYTFK
+45 QDTRDIKLLPYTFR
-59 PNAAILDRVNSNESI
+59 PNAAILDRVNENEAV
-74 VCIGVGFNVN
+74 VCIGIGFNIKDEV
-84 DKTSL
+84 SL
-89 SRFDTL
+89 KRFKVL
-95 VNKSRRLIFIDYL
+95 VEKSRRVIWIDYL
-108 PMSKFLI
+108 PNAKRLMD
-115 EKYKDNENIDFHY
+115 KYKEDIDFYY
-128 YEDECLSSI
+128 YEYECLSSI

-142 MGKSESIPLING
+142 MGENESIPLING
-154 INQYIHKPMPD
+154 INQYIHKPIPD

-190 MSETEEEA
+190 MNETDSEAE
-198 KYRYKTIA
+198 YRYKTIA

-213 QRLQIDIDRGAYYS
+213 QRLQIDIDRGVYYS

-271 ANFDDFNCADF
+271 ANFDDFNCAEF

>member
-13 LAAHLILQNPERVL
+13 LAAHLILQNPEKVL
-27 IDENKRIDQD
+27 IDDEKREDPE
-37 YSRLLNDI
+37 YCLLNDI
-45 QDSRDIKLLPYTFK
+45 QDARDIKLLPYTFK
-59 PNAAILDRVNSNESI
+59 PNAAILDRVNENEAV
-74 VCIGVGFNVN
+74 VCIGIGFNIKDEV
-84 DKTSL
+84 SL
-89 SRFDTL
+89 KRFKVL
-95 VNKSRRLIFIDYL
+95 VEKSRRVIWIDYL
-108 PMSKFLI
+108 PNAKKLMD
-115 EKYKDNENIDFHY
+115 KYKEDIDFYY
-128 YEDECLSSI
+128 YEYECLSSI

-142 MGKSESIPLING
+142 MGKNESIPLING
-154 INQYIHKPMPD
+154 INQYIHKPIPD

-190 MSETEEEA
+190 MNETDSEAE
-198 KYRYKTIA
+198 YRYKTIA

-213 QRLQIDIDRGAYYS
+213 QRLQIDIDRGVYYS

-271 ANFDDFNCADF
+271 ADFDDFNCAEF
-282 VAKYNGIGTKHYG
+282 VAKYNGIGMKHYG
-295 VFRSDDLLLY
+295 VFKSDDLLLY

>member
-13 LAAHLILQNPERVL
+13 LAAHLILQNPEKVL
-27 IDENKRIDQD
+27 IDDEKREDPE
-37 YSRLLNDI
+37 YCLLNDI
-45 QDSRDIKLLPYTFK
+45 QDARDIKLLPYTFK
-59 PNAAILDRVNSNESI
+59 PNAAILDRVNENEAV
-74 VCIGVGFNVN
+74 VCIGIGFNVK
-84 DKTSL
+84 DEVSL
-89 SRFDTL
+89 KRFKVL
-95 VNKSRRLIFIDYL
+95 VDQSRRVIWIDYL
-108 PMSKFLI
+108 PNAKKLMD
-115 EKYKDNENIDFHY
+115 KYKDKIDFHY
-128 YEDECLSSI
+128 YQYECLSSI

-142 MGKSESIPLING
+142 MGKNESIPLING
-154 INQYIHKPMPD
+154 ISQHVHKPIPD
-165 IKAIYQKMYIA
+165 TKAIYQKMYIA

-190 MSETEEEA
+190 MNETDTDAE
-198 KYRYKTIA
+198 YRYKTIA

-213 QRLQIDIDRGAYYS
+213 QRLQIDIDRGVYYS
-227 YIGDLKVR
+227 HIGDLKVR

-271 ANFDDFNCADF
+271 ADFDDFNCADF

>member
-13 LAAHLILQNPERVL
+13 LAAHLILQNPEKVL
-27 IDENKRIDQD
+27 IDDEKREDPE
-37 YSRLLNDI
+37 YCLLNDI
-45 QDSRDIKLLPYTFK
+45 QDARDIKLLPYTFK
-59 PNAAILDRVNSNESI
+59 PNAAILDRVNENEAV
-74 VCIGVGFNVN
+74 VCIGIGFNIKDEV
-84 DKTSL
+84 SL
-89 SRFDTL
+89 KRFKTL
-95 VNKSRRLIFIDYL
+95 VEKSRRVIWIDYL
-108 PMSKFLI
+108 PNAKKLMD
-115 EKYKDNENIDFHY
+115 KYKEDIDFYY
-128 YEDECLSSI
+128 YEYECLSSI

-142 MGKSESIPLING
+142 MGKNESIPLING
-154 INQYIHKPMPD
+154 INQYIHKPIPD

-190 MSETEEEA
+190 MNETDSEAE
-198 KYRYKTIA
+198 YRYKTIA

-213 QRLQIDIDRGAYYS
+213 QRLQIDIDRGVYYS

-240 DAEYIPSVLYHKSLV
+240 DAEYIPSSLYHKSLV
-255 TINWIYD
+255 TINWIFD

-271 ANFDDFNCADF
+271 ADFDDFNCGEFA
-282 VAKYNGIGTKHYG
+282 AKYNGVGMKHYG

>member
-13 LAAHLILQNPERVL
+13 LAAHLILQNPEKVL
-27 IDENKRIDQD
+27 IDDEKREDPE
-37 YSRLLNDI
+37 YCLLNDI
-45 QDSRDIKLLPYTFK
+45 QDARDIKLLPYTFK
-59 PNAAILDRVNSNESI
+59 PNAAILDRVNENEAV
-74 VCIGVGFNVN
+74 VCIGIGFNVK
-84 DKTSL
+84 DEVSL
-89 SRFDTL
+89 KRFKAL
-95 VNKSRRLIFIDYL
+95 VERSRRVIWIDYL
-108 PMSKFLI
+108 PNAKRLMD
-115 EKYKDNENIDFHY
+115 KYKEDIDFYY
-128 YEDECLSSI
+128 YEYECLSSI

-142 MGKSESIPLING
+142 MGKNESIPLING
-154 INQYIHKPMPD
+154 INQYIHKPIPD

-190 MSETEEEA
+190 MNETDSEAE
-198 KYRYKTIA
+198 YRYKTIA

-213 QRLQIDIDRGAYYS
+213 QRLQIDIDRGVYYS

-271 ANFDDFNCADF
+271 ANFDDFNCAEF

>member
-13 LAAHLILQNPERVL
+13 LAAHLILQNPEKVL
-27 IDENKRIDQD
+27 IDDEKREDPE
-37 YSRLLNDI
+37 YCLLNDI
-45 QDSRDIKLLPYTFK
+45 QDARDIKLLPYTFK
-59 PNAAILDRVNSNESI
+59 PNAAILDRVNENEAV
-74 VCIGVGFNVN
+74 VCIGIGFNIKDEV
-84 DKTSL
+84 SL
-89 SRFDTL
+89 KRFKAL
-95 VNKSRRLIFIDYL
+95 VDKSRRVIWIDYL
-108 PMSKFLI
+108 PNAKKLMD
-115 EKYKDNENIDFHY
+115 KYKEDIDFYY
-128 YEDECLSSI
+128 YEYECLSSI

-142 MGKSESIPLING
+142 MGENESIPLING
-154 INQYIHKPMPD
+154 INQYIHKPIPD

-190 MSETEEEA
+190 MNETDSEAE
-198 KYRYKTIA
+198 YRYKTIA

-213 QRLQIDIDRGAYYS
+213 QRLQIDIDRGVYYS

-240 DAEYIPSVLYHKSLV
+240 DAEYIPSSLYHKSLV
-255 TINWIYD
+255 TINWIFD

-271 ANFDDFNCADF
+271 ADFDDFNCGEFA
-282 VAKYNGIGTKHYG
+282 AKYNGVGMKHYG

>member
-13 LAAHLILQNPERVL
+13 LAAHLILQNPEKVL
-27 IDENKRIDQD
+27 IDDEKREDPE
-37 YSRLLNDI
+37 YCLLNDI
-45 QDSRDIKLLPYTFK
+45 QDARDIKLLPYTFK
-59 PNAAILDRVNSNESI
+59 PNAAILDRVNENEAV
-74 VCIGVGFNVN
+74 VCIGIGFNIKDEV
-84 DKTSL
+84 SL
-89 SRFDTL
+89 KRFKVL
-95 VNKSRRLIFIDYL
+95 VEKSRRVIWIDYL
-108 PMSKFLI
+108 PNAKKLMD
-115 EKYKDNENIDFHY
+115 KYKEDIDFY
-128 YEDECLSSI
+128 YYQYECLSSI

-142 MGKSESIPLING
+142 MGKNESIPLING
-154 INQYIHKPMPD
+154 INQYIHKPIPD

-190 MSETEEEA
+190 MNETDSEAE
-198 KYRYKTIA
+198 YRYKTIA

-213 QRLQIDIDRGAYYS
+213 QRLQIDIDRGVYYS

-271 ANFDDFNCADF
+271 ADFDDFNCAEF
-282 VAKYNGIGTKHYG
+282 AAKYNGTGLKHYG

>member
-13 LAAHLILQNPERVL
+13 LAAHLILQNPEKVL
-27 IDENKRIDQD
+27 IDEEKREDPE
-37 YSRLLNDI
+37 YCLLNDI
-45 QDSRDIKLLPYTFK
+45 QDARDIKLLPYTFK
-59 PNAAILDRVNSNESI
+59 PNAAILDRVNENEAV
-74 VCIGVGFNVN
+74 VCIGIGFNIKDEV
-84 DKTSL
+84 SL
-89 SRFDTL
+89 KRFKVL
-95 VNKSRRLIFIDYL
+95 VEKSRRVIWIDYL
-108 PMSKFLI
+108 PNAKKLMD
-115 EKYKDNENIDFHY
+115 KYKEDIDFYY
-128 YEDECLSSI
+128 YEYECLSSI

-142 MGKSESIPLING
+142 MGKNESIPLING
-154 INQYIHKPMPD
+154 INQYIHKPIPD

-190 MSETEEEA
+190 MNETDSEAE
-198 KYRYKTIA
+198 YRYKTIA

-213 QRLQIDIDRGAYYS
+213 QRLQIDIDRGVYYS

-271 ANFDDFNCADF
+271 ANFDDFNCAEF